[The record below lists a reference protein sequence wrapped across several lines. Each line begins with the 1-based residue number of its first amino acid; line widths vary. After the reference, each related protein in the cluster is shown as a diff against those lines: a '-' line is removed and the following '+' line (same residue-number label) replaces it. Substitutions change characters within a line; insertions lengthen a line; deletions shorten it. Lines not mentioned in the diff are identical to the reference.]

1 MKRTLETDDICN
13 ICGREVE
20 SSFHATVTCTKAKAL
35 RHEMRKH
42 WTLPP
47 ESFFEYTGSEWL
59 QNLLLVSDQSQR
71 SKILMLL
78 WRSWHL
84 RNDIIHGNG
93 KETIHRSAAFLL
105 GYDNFL

>member
-1 MKRTLETDDICN
+1 LFWNAKVPKKVKIFGWRAAHDNLATRRNKMKRTLETDDVCN

-35 RHEMRKH
+35 RYEMRKH

-47 ESFFEYTGSEWL
+47 ESSFEYTGPEWL
-59 QNLLLVSDQSQR
+59 QNLLLASDQSQR

-78 WRSWHL
+78 WRS
-84 RNDIIHGNG
+84 
-93 KETIHRSAAFLL
+93 
-105 GYDNFL
+105 